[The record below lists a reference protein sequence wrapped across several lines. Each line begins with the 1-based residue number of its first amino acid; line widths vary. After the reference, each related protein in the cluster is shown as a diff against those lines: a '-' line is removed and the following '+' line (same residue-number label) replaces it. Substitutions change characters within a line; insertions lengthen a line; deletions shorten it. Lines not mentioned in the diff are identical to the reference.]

1 MAAKLGLNVEFIA
14 GDWRHG
20 ADPQAIEKRL
30 RADADKRIKAVCV
43 VHNET
48 STGVTSRI
56 AEVRR
61 AIDAA
66 QHPALF
72 MVDTISSLASMDYR
86 HDEWGVD
93 VTVAGSQK
101 GLMLPPGLSFNCI
114 SPKALTASKAAR
126 LPRSYWAWDEMT
138 ANGKNGYFPYTPA
151 TNLLYGLAEALKMLD
166 EEGLDAVFARHQR
179 HAEAAR
185 RAVRAWG
192 LEVYALD
199 PREYS
204 ASLTGVLMPAG
215 HDADRLRKV
224 ILDAFELSLGTG
236 LTKPVEIVVAAG
248 AGGASDQMARMM
260 QAAVQKNGLMK
271 QPMVVSLKGGAS
283 GAEALMYMKSSAGD
297 PNKVLIAYSLIYM
310 LPLSAKIP
318 FNWRELSPVSLIAL
332 DQFVLWDNTT
342 LPHANV
348 KDFIA
353 AAKAANP
360 PFKMGG
366 TGSKRE
372 DHVLTVF
379 IEKKTGAKFAYLP
392 YKSGGEAATQLV
404 GNHTQSNVNN
414 PSENLEVWRAGQV
427 RALCV
432 FDKERIG
439 YKTKVTDKQSWNDI
453 PTCKEEGLDV
463 QYLMLRAMFLPGKVT
478 PEQAAFYVDLFKKV
492 TQTAEYKDY
501 MEKQA
506 LKPIFLTGSDM
517 LKFLEEDDTLNKNL
531 MTEAG
536 FVAN

>member
-1 MAAKLGLNVEFIA
+1 MKATAALTVMLASAPAMAAWE
-14 GDWRHG
+14 
-20 ADPQAIEKRL
+20 P
-30 RADADKRIKAVCV
+30 
-43 VHNET
+43 
-48 STGVTSRI
+48 S
-56 AEVRR
+56 
-61 AIDAA
+61 
-66 QHPALF
+66 
-72 MVDTISSLASMDYR
+72 
-86 HDEWGVD
+86 
-93 VTVAGSQK
+93 
-101 GLMLPPGLSFNCI
+101 
-114 SPKALTASKAAR
+114 
-126 LPRSYWAWDEMT
+126 
-138 ANGKNGYFPYTPA
+138 
-151 TNLLYGLAEALKMLD
+151 
-166 EEGLDAVFARHQR
+166 
-179 HAEAAR
+179 
-185 RAVRAWG
+185 
-192 LEVYALD
+192 
-199 PREYS
+199 
-204 ASLTGVLMPAG
+204 
-215 HDADRLRKV
+215 
-224 ILDAFELSLGTG
+224 
-236 LTKPVEIVVAAG
+236 KPVEIVVAAG

-260 QAAVQKNGLMK
+260 QSAIQKNSLMK

-283 GAEALMYMKSSAGD
+283 GAEALMYMKSSTGD
-297 PNKVLIAYSLIYM
+297 ANKVLIAYSLIYM

-318 FNWRELSPVSLIAL
+318 FNWRELTPVSVVAL

-414 PSENLEVWRAGQV
+414 PSENLEVWRAGQR
-427 RALCV
+427 RALCG
-432 FDKERIG
+432 FDKERIQ
-439 YKTKVTDKQSWNDI
+439 YKTKVTDKQSWNDV

-463 QYLMLRAMFLPGKVT
+463 QYLMLRAMFLPGKVSADQT
-478 PEQAAFYVDLFKKV
+478 AFYVDLFRKV
-492 TQTAEYKDY
+492 SQTAEYKEY

-506 LKPIFLTGSDM
+506 LKPIFLTGKEM
-517 LKFLEEDDTLNKNL
+517 LKFLEEDDALNKGL